1 MRQQMT
7 LEIKVGAFIVTGV
20 ALLVFLLFAIGD
32 LATYFQ
38 PGYHLRVELI
48 GLRVAT
54 DKEKNQIFEKKGDGS

>member
-38 PGYHLRVELI
+38 PGYHLRV
-48 GLRVAT
+48 
-54 DKEKNQIFEKKGDGS
+54 QFES